1 MDFEYSSEQKLLWD
15 SVRKLMQRV
24 TTPEYL
30 RRLDRERIYPYEL
43 YDAWVD
49 AGLFALS
56 FAEEY
61 GGAGGNVVDLA
72 IVSEEIGRYSAD
84 VAMAFGG
91 SMFYALNVAR
101 KGSSRPA
108 VSLSTRN
115 SDMPCRKCA
124 CGWWHGHAA
133 TGPSPRALHAVYS
146 VVGILPLP
154 GNEALI
160 LSAKGRNI
168 AVRKSIGLQPH
179 SVTVLL

>member
-1 MDFEYSSEQKLLWD
+1 MDFEYSSEQRLLWD

-30 RRLDRERIYPYEL
+30 RRLDRERLYPYEL

-56 FAEEY
+56 FAEDM
-61 GGAGGNVVDLA
+61 AAPAATVDLA

-84 VAMAFGG
+84 LAMAFGG

-101 KGSSRPA
+101 KGCSRPA

-115 SDMPCRKCA
+115 SDMPCR
-124 CGWWHGHAA
+124 
-133 TGPSPRALHAVYS
+133 
-146 VVGILPLP
+146 
-154 GNEALI
+154 
-160 LSAKGRNI
+160 
-168 AVRKSIGLQPH
+168 
-179 SVTVLL
+179 